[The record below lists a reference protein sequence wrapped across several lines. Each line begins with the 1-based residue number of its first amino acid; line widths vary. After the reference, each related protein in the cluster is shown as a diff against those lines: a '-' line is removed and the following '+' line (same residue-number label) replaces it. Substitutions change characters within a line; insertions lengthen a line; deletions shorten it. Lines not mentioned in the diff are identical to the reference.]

1 MKKKTFIILLSL
13 ILFICMMILFV
24 SYKLNNNATFY
35 SEIYHGRGHDI
46 FIPKYSYLESE
57 CCFTAATFYSLKS
70 KKKLESE
77 INNYLKDFDYYED
90 ESYHGYRKDNLYIQS
105 YIVEDKK
112 LFRKI
117 VITY

>member
-1 MKKKTFIILLSL
+1 MKKKLLIIGIIILVILSL
-13 ILFICMMILFV
+13 FIFIMF
-24 SYKLNNNATFY
+24 KLKNNSTFY
-35 SEIYHGRGHDI
+35 SDVYHGRGHDI

-105 YIVEDKK
+105 YVVENG
-112 LFRKI
+112 LIFRKI